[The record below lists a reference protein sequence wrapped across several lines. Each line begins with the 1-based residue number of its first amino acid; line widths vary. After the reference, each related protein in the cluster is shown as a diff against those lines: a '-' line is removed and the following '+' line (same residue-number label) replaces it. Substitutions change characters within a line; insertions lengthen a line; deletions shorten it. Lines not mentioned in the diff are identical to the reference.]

1 MLGPGWYILIGF
13 LLSRSLPIL
22 GIQVGFLFGLRGY
35 IAKILESLE
44 KLVEMEK
51 EKEGSGN
58 DFNEK

>member
-1 MLGPGWYILIGF
+1 MLRPGWYILIGF
-13 LLSRSLPIL
+13 LLSRSLPVL
-22 GIQVGFLFGLRGY
+22 GFLFGLMGY